1 MLQGSVGVLELC
13 ALRCMFVLLFLYSG
27 CDSQGRGY
35 AAVLESSRI
44 GQLKYGSSFFFFP
57 SHINSAQ
64 VESWSVETGHSST
77 LQSCSFPEVEIT
89 TSAF

>member
-57 SHINSAQ
+57 
-64 VESWSVETGHSST
+64 
-77 LQSCSFPEVEIT
+77 L
-89 TSAF
+89 TSIVHK